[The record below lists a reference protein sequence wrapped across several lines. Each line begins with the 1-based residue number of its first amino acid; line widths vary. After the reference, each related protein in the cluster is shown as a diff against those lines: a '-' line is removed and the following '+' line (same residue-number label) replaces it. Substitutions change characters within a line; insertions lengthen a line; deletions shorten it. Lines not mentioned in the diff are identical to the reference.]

1 MPRKKTTPNET
12 EIPAEAIAAV
22 SPPEKRIRKPQ
33 SEAAE
38 PTKKATPR
46 KRAQAAG
53 GESAVKPDGNRQPQ
67 TRLRDKLPVSKVD
80 VSTPPPAGILDKAV
94 SEHEQ
99 IALLAYEFWQARG
112 CQGGSPEEDWIRA
125 EQEFRKRQKSQHIRR

>member
-1 MPRKKTTPNET
+1 MLRKKTTPNEA
-12 EIPAEAIAAV
+12 EIPADAATAV
-22 SPPEKRIRKPQ
+22 PPLEKRVRKPQ

-38 PTKKATPR
+38 PIKKAAPR
-46 KRAQAAG
+46 KRTQAAG
-53 GESAVKPDGNRQPQ
+53 GESAVKPAGSPQ
-67 TRLRDKLPVSKVD
+67 ARPKLRDNLPASKIS
-80 VSTPPPAGILDKAV
+80 VSTPPPDGILGKAV

-125 EQEFRKRQKSQHIRR
+125 EQEFRRRQKTQRSAR